1 MTVLTGEEASSYVEG
16 LEYEEQIRPHSITLT
31 YGKIY
36 NIFQVP
42 IVQDKFGRK
51 QYLMRPDKFLF
62 GVNEKI
68 ILLESMGRYEVVGM
82 IVPIDLWNF
91 KGTFVHTRFLEWG
104 HVGYPLVTVDFR
116 DACELDAKGH
126 EFCQLVL
133 HKVKELDRK
142 KPLED
147 KRNKIARVKGQTIIE
162 SEGSISNIK

>member
-16 LEYEEQIRPHSITLT
+16 LEYEEQIRPYSISLT

-42 IVQDKFGRK
+42 LDKYEPEYLVEVEPIVQDKLGRK

-68 ILLESMGRYEVVGM
+68 ILKEDVGYTKYEVVGM

-104 HVGYPLVTVDFR
+104 FIGHPLVTVDFR
-116 DACELDAKGH
+116 DACEFDAKGH

-133 HKVKELDRK
+133 HKIRK
-142 KPLED
+142 ITKQKLQRGHKD
-147 KRNKIARVKGQTIIE
+147 YKGT
-162 SEGSISNIK
+162 